1 MNNKIEQCYGI
12 ILIFKESKN
21 MFLILERKGSNGD
34 WTFAKGH
41 QEENET
47 PRETALREV
56 EEETGIKDIE
66 ILNLP
71 LISEKYE
78 VKKEDKVN
86 LKVNEYFIGYVK
98 DKGVKIQ
105 EKEIQSYRWVTFKE
119 ALNLFVHESRKEVLK
134 QARKYLEVCN

>member
-12 ILIFKESKN
+12 ILIFKEPEN
-21 MFLILERKGSNGD
+21 MFLILERRETKND

-66 ILNLP
+66 ILDFP

-98 DKGVKIQ
+98 NKDVKIQ
-105 EKEIQSYRWVTFKE
+105 EKEIQSYKWVTFEE
-119 ALNLFVHESRKEVLK
+119 ALDLFVHERRKEVLR
-134 QARKYLEVCN
+134 QAQKYLEVYN